1 MNRLN
6 ILIVDDERDARETLQ
21 LLIENFCNDVDI
33 VAYAEDVPSA
43 VKQLQSQQI
52 DLVLLDI
59 EMPVYSGFQL
69 FDFIKNPSFGVIFTT
84 AYDRFALK
92 AFEVSAIDYLLK
104 PIEADRLIIAIDKFR
119 RKKAFQN
126 YNERLNLFKESYE
139 NDNTTAKKIAIPV
152 AHGFEFVKTEDIVYV
167 QADGAYSE
175 VHLVDERK
183 IHLSKRLS
191 IMDDLLGDSC
201 FFRCNR
207 SYIIN
212 INHIK
217 RFEKTEGGNIT
228 MSDDHRIPL
237 SKDKKNTFEKLLSS
251 ITG

>member
-1 MNRLN
+1 MSNLK
-6 ILIVDDERDARETLQ
+6 ILIVDDEKDARETLQ
-21 LLIENFCNDVDI
+21 LLIENFCNDVEI
-33 VAYAEDVPSA
+33 VAFAEDVPSA
-43 VKQLQSQQI
+43 VKHLQSQAI

-69 FDFIKNPSFGVIFTT
+69 FDFIKDPSFGVVFTT

-104 PIEADRLIIAIDKFR
+104 PIEAERLIRAIDKFR

-126 YNERLNLFKESYE
+126 YDERLSIFKESYQQ
-139 NDNTTAKKIAIPV
+139 NNSLKKIAIPV
-152 AHGFEFVKTEDIVYV
+152 AHGFEFLKADEILYV
-167 QADGAYSE
+167 HADGAYSE
-175 VHLVDERK
+175 IHLVNQRK

-191 IMDDLLGDSC
+191 IMDQILEDKR

-212 INHIK
+212 LHHIK

-228 MSDDHRIPL
+228 MSNEQRIPL
-237 SKDKKNTFEKLLSS
+237 SKDKKDTFENLINT
-251 ITG
+251 ITK

>member
-1 MNRLN
+1 MSDLK

-21 LLIENFCNDVDI
+21 LLIDNFCSDVKI
-33 VAYAEDVPSA
+33 VAFAEDVPSA
-43 VKQLQSQQI
+43 VKQLQSQEI

-84 AYDRFALK
+84 AYDKFALR

-119 RKKAFQN
+119 RKKSYQN
-126 YNERLNLFKESYE
+126 YSERLDLFKHTYQNNSP
-139 NDNTTAKKIAIPV
+139 AKKIAIPV
-152 AHGFEFVKTEDIVYV
+152 AHGFEFVMPEDIIYV
-167 QADGAYSE
+167 HADGAYSE
-175 VHLVDERK
+175 VHLKNQRK
-183 IHLSKRLS
+183 IHLSKRLNM
-191 IMDDLLGDSC
+191 MDQILEDQC

-212 INHIK
+212 LHHIK
-217 RFEKTEGGNIT
+217 RFEKTEGGNII
-228 MSDDHRIPL
+228 MSDELRIPL
-237 SKDKKNTFEKLLSS
+237 SKDKKEAFEKLLNT
-251 ITG
+251 ITN